1 MLKKVIGIACTVI
14 FTMVSLN
21 AVFGEDKI
29 SLRVNHQDVSF
40 SEQSPI
46 IENGKV
52 MAPLR
57 DVAEAMG
64 ISIDMCDRDG
74 EIVLVCMDNK
84 KAVDII
90 DGKDEI
96 TIWDINS
103 DKSDDDTLVLIG
115 DSERRIPFEEPIKII
130 NGETLVPV
138 RIFAESFGAE
148 VLWDEDSK
156 TVGIFMS
163 VDMEE
168 LEKVFGLIGG
178 MWKNIDLKISES
190 DNLTKEMFKEISD
203 ELLIYVEEV
212 ENSYYINQKT
222 VDSVADELEKYLQA
236 FEDFAKE
243 NSLDVTAGEEDEEYA
258 LKKFNGGKVYNGEV
272 IDISKNLEAYNRLLD
287 IIERICEKICDI
299 DEKVRTEIVSIIR
312 EIGEDL
318 INLSNS
324 GSPVNQ
330 KEADEITEKCEEYI
344 RKLTDLA
351 DRNNISINLD

>member
-14 FTMVSLN
+14 LTMISLN
-21 AVFGEDKI
+21 AVFGENKI
-29 SLRVNHQDVSF
+29 SLRVNNQDVSF

-84 KAVDII
+84 KAIDII

-115 DSERRIPFEEPIKII
+115 DSERRIPLEEPIKVI

-138 RIFAESFGAE
+138 RIFAESFGANI
-148 VLWDEDSK
+148 VWHKTTK
-156 TVGIFMS
+156 TVEIFMS

-258 LKKFNGGKVYNGEV
+258 LKKFNGVKVYNGEI

-299 DEKVRTEIVSIIR
+299 DEKVGTEIVSIIR
-312 EIGEDL
+312 EISEDL

-330 KEADEITEKCEEYI
+330 KEADEITEKYEEYI
-344 RKLTDLA
+344 RKLTDFA
-351 DRNNISINLD
+351 DRNNIYINLD